1 MERNAMQEG
10 QMTLFPGL
18 FEPGSI
24 GKLRLKN
31 RIVMPPMYTGLCGED
46 GRVSDR
52 LTDYY
57 AERARGGCG
66 LVIVEASYTRPEGYA
81 GHISINDDSLI
92 PGLKGLARAI
102 QDGGARAA
110 IQVNAHRG
118 RGDEGD
124 PASASEG
131 VHPKSGARARAF
143 STEDI
148 ADLKRQYAE
157 GARRAMK
164 AGFDCVMIHGAHG
177 YIISEFLSPLTNRR
191 TDDYGG
197 DLRRRARLAVEITEE
212 VRRSTA
218 ADYPIIFRLMAD
230 DRIPGGFGVEDAAAV
245 ARLLEDAGA
254 NAIDAASGAAE
265 TYGWVVPYIYA
276 PPACNSDLSQA
287 IRRAVSI
294 PVSVPGRITT
304 PHIAEQ
310 VLAEGKA
317 DFVCMGRALIADPDL
332 PAKAAAGRESEIRQ
346 CIACGRCMKAILGR
360 NGWGTLECAVNPA
373 VGRERW
379 FREAMKPA
387 ATARRVLVIGGGPAG
402 MEAAVVAA
410 QRGHDV
416 TLWER
421 TDRLGGQ
428 LNLAAACPGKGETR
442 SFIDYLSNQLR
453 GLPVKVEL
461 SKEATPASVARFTP
475 DVAVLAVGARP
486 LIPGIKGRQPGQVV
500 LFPDILSGLVSAG
513 KKVVVVGG
521 GLVGCETAEFLAEQG
536 RQVAIVELLDRLAAE
551 LFYTYS
557 DWVASV
563 LRDRGVEAF
572 VGVQEEEF
580 TEGGL
585 AIVDREGH
593 RQLLEA
599 DTVVIAAGMLADHS
613 LAQDLERIVTE
624 IHEVGDC
631 AEARQLLEAVH
642 EGSTAALEI

>member
-1 MERNAMQEG
+1 M
-10 QMTLFPGL
+10 LFPRL
-18 FEPGSI
+18 FEPGAI
-24 GKLRLKN
+24 GKLQLKN
-31 RIVMPPMYTGLCGED
+31 RIVMSPMYTGLCEDD
-46 GRVSDR
+46 GRVNDR
-52 LTDYY
+52 LIDYY

-66 LVIVEASYTRPEGYA
+66 LVIVEASYPRPEGYV

-92 PGLKGLARAI
+92 PGLKRLARAI
-102 QDGGARAA
+102 KDGGARAA
-110 IQVNAHRG
+110 IQVNVHRG
-118 RGDEGD
+118 RGDDRD

-143 STEDI
+143 TTDDI
-148 ADLKRQYAE
+148 ADLKRQYAD
-157 GARRAMK
+157 GARRAME

-177 YIISEFLSPLTNRR
+177 YLVSEFLSPLTNRR

-197 DLRRRARLAVEITEE
+197 DLRGRARLAVEIMQE

-218 ADYPIIFRLMAD
+218 DDYPIIFRLMAD
-230 DRIPGGFGVEDAAAV
+230 DRIPGGYGPEDAAAV
-245 ARLLEDAGA
+245 ARLLEEAGA
-254 NAIDAASGAAE
+254 NAIDATSGAAE

-276 PPACNSDLSQA
+276 PPACNSDASQV
-287 IRRAVSI
+287 IRKAVSI
-294 PVSVPGRITT
+294 PVSVPGRINS
-304 PHIAEQ
+304 PRIAEQ

-332 PAKAAAGRESEIRQ
+332 PAKAAAGRESDIRQ
-346 CIACGRCMKAILGR
+346 CITCGRCMKAILGR

-387 ATARRVLVIGGGPAG
+387 AAARRVLVIGGGPAG
-402 MEAAVVAA
+402 MQAAVIAA

-421 TDRLGGQ
+421 TERLGGQ
-428 LNLAAACPGKGETR
+428 LNLAASGPSKGDTR

-461 SKEATPASVARFTP
+461 SKNAMPASVAAFEP
-475 DVAVLAVGARP
+475 DVVVVAVGARP
-486 LIPGIKGRQPGQVV
+486 FIPAIKGRPSVQLV
-500 LFPDILSGLVSAG
+500 LFSDILSERVSAG
-513 KKVVVVGG
+513 KKVIVVGG
-521 GLVGCETAEFLAEQG
+521 GLVGCETAEFLAERG
-536 RQVAIVELLDRLAAE
+536 SQVAIVEILDRLAAE
-551 LFYTYS
+551 LFYPYG

-563 LRDRGVEAF
+563 LKDRGVEAF
-572 VGVQEEEF
+572 VGVREEEF
-580 TEGGL
+580 TEDGL
-585 AIVDREGH
+585 AIVDREGQ
-593 RQLLEA
+593 RRLLEA
-599 DTVVIAAGMLADHS
+599 DTVVMATGMLADHS
-613 LAQDLERIVTE
+613 LAQDLERIVAE